1 AFPGGGNGT
10 VTANGSGQ
18 TIAVVD
24 AYDNPTIA
32 NDLQTFDRQFNL
44 PDPALSKVAGDGSA
58 HYPQA
63 DAGWAL
69 ESAPGVAW
77 AHALAPAARILLVEA
92 SSSSLADLLAAV
104 DTASSTPGVSV
115 VNMSWGGPEFPDET
129 ALDGHFLTG
138 GVTFVAASGD
148 HGAPPQW

>member
-1 AFPGGGNGT
+1 MGRIIRHRRSRRPRCPWFARRYRLAVEELEPRTLLSAAYTPAQVLHAYGLDQVPAFPGGGNGT

-58 HYPQA
+58 H
-63 DAGWAL
+63 
-69 ESAPGVAW
+69 
-77 AHALAPAARILLVEA
+77 
-92 SSSSLADLLAAV
+92 
-104 DTASSTPGVSV
+104 
-115 VNMSWGGPEFPDET
+115 
-129 ALDGHFLTG
+129 
-138 GVTFVAASGD
+138 
-148 HGAPPQW
+148 